1 MGKKFL
7 MFKVYHLSLETKQ
20 GYPQRSCPLIL
31 YWNLVFKRINF
42 ESKEIFAYII
52 LYLENINQE
61 EIIRYYKVGILKYI
75 SCFYKPH
82 FKALLA
88 FSVIYF
94 CITNH
99 PKIYG

>member
-1 MGKKFL
+1 MGKNFL
-7 MFKVYHLSLETKQ
+7 KCYHLSLETKQ

-52 LYLENINQE
+52 LYVENINQE
-61 EIIRYYKVGILKYI
+61 EIIRYYKVGTLKYI
-75 SCFYKPH
+75 SYFYKPH

-88 FSVIYF
+88 FSVIYL

>member
-1 MGKKFL
+1 MLESSIQKSKF
-7 MFKVYHLSLETKQ
+7 
-20 GYPQRSCPLIL
+20 
-31 YWNLVFKRINF
+31 W
-42 ESKEIFAYII
+42 KEIFVDII
-52 LYLENINQE
+52 LYLENINQK

-75 SCFYKPH
+75 SYFYKPH
-82 FKALLA
+82 FNALLLA